1 MKSIIKPLGVSLV
14 LGCATVALAQSMG
27 PKIDR
32 VDVKFVGPAAVSEDF
47 VRGNI
52 RLKAGTTYQALLSQD
67 DVHSLYATGQFY
79 NIRVQVD
86 NADDGGVV
94 LTYIVQVRPRV
105 TEIRFEGNKK
115 MSDHKLKKKLTF
127 KTGEP
132 LDEQKIFTDVQEIK
146 KLYEKSGLSDT
157 TVKYALNIEE
167 LTGHG
172 TVIFHIEESP
182 KVKIKDVQFFGADD
196 IKQRKLR
203 HELKVRRRWSFSWL
217 TGSGYF
223 QQDDFDGDHDRLT
236 DFFHNKGYL
245 DMEIKDV
252 KLDRP
257 TTNTMYIKYYVE
269 EGRKYKVGDVKIT
282 GNKIFTDAEIL
293 NGLKWIH
300 NYQHLKSKL
309 GVHSLPMDSG
319 DTFTPDGLKLDTD
332 LIEDMY
338 GSKGYI
344 DIAEGQPRAFQVNRV
359 PNVEKGTMD
368 VEFVL
373 GDCEKDY
380 VQKIEIRGNLK
391 TKDKV
396 IRRELAISPG
406 DVYNMVNVKISK
418 QRVQG
423 LDFFDK
429 VDTRSEPIDP
439 PIAGEKNLIIN
450 VNEKNTG
457 NFTVGA
463 GFSSVD
469 SLVGYAEVSQNN
481 FDLFHPPYFTGG
493 GEKIKLRV
501 DIGLVYQNYELSFVE
516 PWFLNRKLALGV
528 DLYRRELDFESDS
541 SIYDETRTGAKISLT
556 RALGSD
562 FLIGS
567 VYYNPEDV
575 GISLNSGWHTT
586 PYSTSTDSYGANVPS
601 AMAEQVGDKFFNR
614 FGSSLSYDTRNS
626 VQLPNHGQQTTLS
639 GEFSAADD
647 SFYKL
652 DLTSKWYFPGF
663 FKGHVLEV
671 GGRTGVA
678 DTVGSGDVPF
688 YDRYYLGG
696 LYSLRG
702 FKYRN
707 VAPRDPSA
715 GQNNM
720 TTDPIGGDT
729 MWFGSLEY
737 SLPIFEQEGGVGL
750 RFALFYDIGSV
761 SSGSYSWNTD
771 YDDDWGVG
779 LRLNIPH
786 LGPLRLDYG
795 IPITTD
801 KFNSSSGQFQFGVGW
816 SRPF

>member
-1 MKSIIKPLGVSLV
+1 
-14 LGCATVALAQSMG
+14 
-27 PKIDR
+27 
-32 VDVKFVGPAAVSEDF
+32 
-47 VRGNI
+47 
-52 RLKAGTTYQALLSQD
+52 
-67 DVHSLYATGQFY
+67 
-79 NIRVQVD
+79 
-86 NADDGGVV
+86 
-94 LTYIVQVRPRV
+94 
-105 TEIRFEGNKK
+105 
-115 MSDHKLKKKLTF
+115 
-127 KTGEP
+127 
-132 LDEQKIFTDVQEIK
+132 
-146 KLYEKSGLSDT
+146 
-157 TVKYALNIEE
+157 
-167 LTGHG
+167 
-172 TVIFHIEESP
+172 
-182 KVKIKDVQFFGADD
+182 
-196 IKQRKLR
+196 
-203 HELKVRRRWSFSWL
+203 
-217 TGSGYF
+217 
-223 QQDDFDGDHDRLT
+223 
-236 DFFHNKGYL
+236 
-245 DMEIKDV
+245 
-252 KLDRP
+252 
-257 TTNTMYIKYYVE
+257 
-269 EGRKYKVGDVKIT
+269 
-282 GNKIFTDAEIL
+282 
-293 NGLKWIH
+293 
-300 NYQHLKSKL
+300 
-309 GVHSLPMDSG
+309 
-319 DTFTPDGLKLDTD
+319 
-332 LIEDMY
+332 
-338 GSKGYI
+338 
-344 DIAEGQPRAFQVNRV
+344 
-359 PNVEKGTMD
+359 
-368 VEFVL
+368 
-373 GDCEKDY
+373 
-380 VQKIEIRGNLK
+380 
-391 TKDKV
+391 
-396 IRRELAISPG
+396 
-406 DVYNMVNVKISK
+406 
-418 QRVQG
+418 
-423 LDFFDK
+423 
-429 VDTRSEPIDP
+429 
-439 PIAGEKNLIIN
+439 
-450 VNEKNTG
+450 
-457 NFTVGA
+457 
-463 GFSSVD
+463 VD